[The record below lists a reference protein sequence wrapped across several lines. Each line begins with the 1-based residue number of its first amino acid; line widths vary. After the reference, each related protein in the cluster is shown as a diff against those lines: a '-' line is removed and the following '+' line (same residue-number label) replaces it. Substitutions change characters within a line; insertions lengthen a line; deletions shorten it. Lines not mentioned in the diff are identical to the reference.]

1 MIGKGRGQKVHLQVH
16 AKSCVPHIMARKKK
30 KSGSWFKVD
39 QCTVLVKN
47 IISYQCIFGEEIKK
61 DFCGKT
67 EEKRLG
73 LAFVFEKRL
82 GGKFLKSDE
91 R

>member
-1 MIGKGRGQKVHLQVH
+1 M
-16 AKSCVPHIMARKKK
+16 
-30 KSGSWFKVD
+30 
-39 QCTVLVKN
+39 KN
-47 IISYQCIFGEEIKK
+47 IFSFECVFGEEKK
-61 DFCGKT
+61 IDFCGKP